1 MKAPV
6 ALGLAAALLLP
17 VTLTAQAR
25 DQARLIFNASVG
37 YVGSSSLWRVSGQP
51 LYDDLGGE
59 VAIDTLTIERRIAS
73 TISLGVRGIYFGG
86 DHLGIFGEA
95 FLLGLGFQ
103 DSCARTHTTGSGRNA
118 GVCSSLD
125 RAETAGSAV
134 QVAGG
139 VMYRLASRKA
149 ISPYARA
156 SLGVGIASRSSIFTT
171 GTFPSLDDDGEPVEV
186 DIYTDK
192 GRTKI
197 YLGGSLGAGFTAQ
210 LAPGYQL
217 RWEVRDNMVR
227 IPTVAGPTAQDG
239 VQPVTAGRLRHL
251 WSMEIGFDVVLERRH
266 GRRY

>member
-1 MKAPV
+1 MKVPV
-6 ALGLAAALLLP
+6 ALGLAATLLLP
-17 VTLTAQAR
+17 ATLPAQTR
-25 DQARLIFNASVG
+25 DQARLIFNASIG
-37 YVGSSSLWRVSGQP
+37 YIGSASLWQVTGQP

-59 VAIDTLTIERRIAS
+59 VTIDTLTIKRRIAS
-73 TISLGVRGIYFGG
+73 TITLGVRGIYFGG
-86 DHLGIFGEA
+86 DHLGLFGEA

-103 DSCARTHTTGSGRNA
+103 DSCARTHTTGSVRNA
-118 GVCSSLD
+118 EVCSSLD
-125 RAETAGSAV
+125 QAESAGSAV

-139 VMYRLASRKA
+139 VMYRLSSRKPV
-149 ISPYARA
+149 SPYARA
-156 SLGVGIASRSSIFTT
+156 SLGVGVASRSSIFTT
-171 GTFPSLDDDGEPVEV
+171 GTFPSLEDDGEPVEV
-186 DIYTDK
+186 DIYTDR

-239 VQPVTAGRLRHL
+239 VPPETTGRLRHL